1 MDKLCLLEDE
11 LNEKVDVKAFEE
23 LEGKIQK
30 LEESMNQKVEELKE
44 RIVENETK
52 VERIRVVNDD
62 KGNREMGVV
71 ILRNKR
77 KLMQDEVT

>member
-30 LEESMNQKVEELKE
+30 LEESMNQKVEQLKE